1 MVLRFI
7 PFQPVKRFRTV
18 YEKKR
23 QNEISALSA
32 WVLSFVSITTWG
44 QLMRAEQTPRE
55 YAQPLPT
62 GFTILVE
69 DRLRVTIE
77 NHIIT
82 PPPQEVGLPLFK
94 GPSEFMENQR

>member
-7 PFQPVKRFRTV
+7 LFQPVKYSRTV
-18 YEKKR
+18 YETKR

-44 QLMRAEQTPRE
+44 RLVRAAQAPRE

-62 GFTILVE
+62 EFTILVE

-82 PPPQEVGLPLFK
+82 PTPWGWVLPLFK
-94 GPSEFMENQR
+94 GPSEVMENQR